1 MNEQHAA
8 AVEYARTALETGA
21 ASAAGKGVYAG
32 AGFALGGS
40 LSQNELIGIAGLVV
54 AILSYITT
62 AAIKFRLARAELR
75 SIRAREEREIEAHR
89 LLQEQHIREAEEHTA
104 RMGLY

>member
-1 MNEQHAA
+1 MSQRLL
-8 AVEYARTALETGA
+8 VQSALRGA
-21 ASAAGKGVYAG
+21 QGIEHKNRNIDLK
-32 AGFALGGS
+32 AL
-40 LSQNELIGIAGLVV
+40 

-75 SIRAREEREIEAHR
+75 SIRAREEREVEAHR